1 MKELRTAISLTL
13 LFALLTGLVF
23 PVIVWLGS
31 QLFFPTQANGS
42 LVADKNGKIVGSL
55 LIGQNFTL
63 PKYFHP
69 RPSAAGSGYDGAN
82 SSGTNLGPISSKL
95 IVGIKD
101 DPSTPDADES
111 YSGVRDLAATYRE
124 ENGLAANTLLPADA
138 VTRSGSGLDPEIS
151 PQNAHLQ
158 AARVAAARGLVVEKI
173 EAAIQQNTEQ
183 RFLAIWGEPR
193 VNVLKLNMF
202 LDSIQ

>member
-13 LFALLTGLVF
+13 LFVLLTGLVF
-23 PVIVWLGS
+23 PAFVWLGS
-31 QLFFPTQANGS
+31 QLIFPAQANGS
-42 LVADKNGKIVGSL
+42 FVTDKNGKIVGSL
-55 LIGQNFTL
+55 LIGQSFAL

-101 DPSTPDADES
+101 DPSTPDVDES
-111 YSGVRDLAATYRE
+111 YSGVRGLAAAYRE
-124 ENGLAANTLLPADA
+124 ENGLAANTFLPADA

-151 PQNAHLQ
+151 PQNALLQ
-158 AARVAAARGLVVEKI
+158 SARVAAARGLSVKKVK
-173 EAAIQQNTEQ
+173 AAIQQNTEQ